1 MINNGWVTNAF
12 KIERGI
18 RQGCPLSALL
28 FVFIVVEVMASRVRS
43 NMNIKLQGISIP
55 IREEPYSYDIL
66 ISQLADDATLFVD
79 SVESGNNAM
88 QEVLMFGEYAGLQLN
103 RGRNKNITLKF

>member
-1 MINNGWVTNAF
+1 M
-12 KIERGI
+12 
-18 RQGCPLSALL
+18 SALL
-28 FVFIVVEVMASRVRS
+28 FVLVVEVMASRVRS
-43 NMNIKLQGISIP
+43 NMNIQGISIP
-55 IREEPYSYDIL
+55 IHEEPYSYDIR

-103 RGRNKNITLKF
+103 RGKTKIRNP